1 MREDKMR
8 EIVGG
13 CLCGKVRY
21 SATAD
26 PAMVAVCHCK
36 NCQRQSG
43 TAFTTIV
50 GVPKEALKVTGTLR
64 TYEDVSETGKGMHRR
79 FCPECGS
86 PIVTDADGYPNLT
99 FVKAGTLDD
108 TSWVDPTVQFWCAS
122 AQPWLSLPE
131 KVQPFQKM
139 PG

>member
-1 MREDKMR
+1 MR
-8 EIVGG
+8 EISGG

-26 PAMVAVCHCK
+26 PGVIAVCHCK

-43 TAFTTIV
+43 TAFSTIV
-50 GVPKEALKVTGTLR
+50 GVPREALSVMGALK
-64 TYEDVSETGKGMHRR
+64 TYDDVSETGNAMHRR

-86 PIVTDADGYPNLT
+86 RIATDAAAFPSLT
-99 FVKAGTLDD
+99 FVQVGTLDD
-108 TSWVDPTVQFWCAS
+108 TNWVEPTVQFWCAS
-122 AQPWLSLPE
+122 ALHWVSLPD
-131 KVQPFQKM
+131 KVQQFQKM

>member
-1 MREDKMR
+1 MREM
-8 EIVGG
+8 VGG

-21 SATAD
+21 SATAE

-50 GVPKEALKVTGTLR
+50 GVPKESLKVTGTLS
-64 TYEDVSETGKGMHRR
+64 TYEDLSETGKGMHRR

-99 FVKAGTLDD
+99 FVKVGTLDD
-108 TSWVDPTVQFWCAS
+108 TSWVEPTMQFWCES
-122 AQPWLSLPE
+122 AQPWVSLPD
-131 KVQPFQKM
+131 KVQPFERM